1 MEYILLDTNLGW
13 MSSSKNYQLA
23 NFFPARAVAVGC
35 LYMVLKKR
43 GMLVHNRDR
52 WVDHITSGKVDVEDF
67 EEVLEELAQANQSG
81 T

>member
-1 MEYILLDTNLGW
+1 MEYILLDANLGW

-43 GMLVHNRDR
+43 GILVHNRDR
-52 WVDHITSGKVDVEDF
+52 WVDDITSGKVDAEDF

-81 T
+81 I